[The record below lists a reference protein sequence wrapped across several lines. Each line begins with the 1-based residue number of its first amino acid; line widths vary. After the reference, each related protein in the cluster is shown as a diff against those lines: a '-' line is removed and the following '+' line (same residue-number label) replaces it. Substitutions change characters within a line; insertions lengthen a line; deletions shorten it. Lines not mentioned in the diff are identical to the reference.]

1 MSQGI
6 ILLIILFLL
15 LVAFLPRWPYS
26 AEWGHYPSAVLG
38 VMMVIAVILLF
49 LTGRL

>member
-6 ILLIILFLL
+6 ILLIILTLML
-15 LVAFLPRWPYS
+15 IAFLPRWPYS
-26 AEWGHYPSAVLG
+26 ADWGHYPSGVLG
-38 VMMVIAVILLF
+38 VILVIAVILLF